1 MAINPALLAPGV
13 KAPTW
18 TTNLVRPAGRPNALW
33 AGANNP
39 GAGWTGVGAGWWV
52 PPKSSVG
59 TAASTTRTT
68 TPVQTPGT
76 SATTTAAPAPA
87 ATPPPAPSPLD
98 ARYWQNVTQN
108 DQTTTDKIAGYQN
121 QETQAD
127 TALSTALAAYAK
139 QQPLDVL
146 AAQIAANRTGG
157 LTSGSMLG
165 KIGNI
170 GYAYTQRGN
179 AALTTRDNAISNLA
193 TLIAGA
199 QDAGS
204 AYDTG
209 EYWNAV
215 GRAANAAASD
225 TSLGATAPAGSTT
238 PAASR
243 PAAPTHVRPAGAP
256 ANARWAGP
264 NRPGPNWRGI
274 GGGWW
279 VPK

>member
-1 MAINPALLAPGV
+1 MAINPALRAPGV

-68 TPVQTPGT
+68 TPAQTPGT
-76 SATTTAAPAPA
+76 SATTTAP

-98 ARYWQNVTQN
+98 TQYWQSVGAN
-108 DQTTTDKIAGYQN
+108 DQATIDKITGYQN
-121 QETQAD
+121 QQTQANIGLQN
-127 TALSTALAAYAK
+127 TQTAYAH

-146 AAQIAANRTGG
+146 AARIAANRTGG

-193 TLIAGA
+193 NLITQAR
-199 QDAGS
+199 DAGS

-225 TSLGATAPAGSTT
+225 TSLGATAPAATT
-238 PAASR
+238 PAST
-243 PAAPTHVRPAGAP
+243 PAATHVRPAGAP

-264 NRPGPNWRGI
+264 NKPGPNWRGI